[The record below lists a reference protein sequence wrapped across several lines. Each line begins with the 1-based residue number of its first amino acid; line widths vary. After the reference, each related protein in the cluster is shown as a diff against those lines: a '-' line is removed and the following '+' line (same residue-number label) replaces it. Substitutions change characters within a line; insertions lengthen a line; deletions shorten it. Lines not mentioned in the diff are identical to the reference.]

1 MEPSHILGF
10 IKELTTQ
17 KNKDDLIQ
25 SFIKVFELT
34 FLNSRVRVFELCRIR
49 IKGDRKNHLV
59 AINTQ
64 DYDHSIEIDDKEDPL
79 NRCISDRK
87 SVALDQIS
95 NNITTH
101 IYPIFSIKKV
111 IYITEIEMSVFDDST
126 KAFIEQLI
134 VIFNDL
140 VNLLH
145 SKDHDPL
152 TGLLNRMA
160 YNDLMNVIE
169 VEPEKHISYASDQ
182 KPFTAIGILDIDF
195 FKRVNDNFGHLIG
208 DEVLLIFSQ
217 IIKTVF
223 RHNDLLFRYGGGEVV
238 VILKDVDPG
247 QAGKVFERCRHEIE
261 KHEFPKVEHVTAS
274 IGFAII
280 DEYISPHII
289 VDRADMAL
297 YYAKENGR
305 NRVCCYDGLVKSG
318 SLKSI
323 EPKEKLIDLSK
334 V

>member
-169 VEPEKHISYASDQ
+169 VE
-182 KPFTAIGILDIDF
+182 
-195 FKRVNDNFGHLIG
+195 
-208 DEVLLIFSQ
+208 
-217 IIKTVF
+217 
-223 RHNDLLFRYGGGEVV
+223 
-238 VILKDVDPG
+238 
-247 QAGKVFERCRHEIE
+247 
-261 KHEFPKVEHVTAS
+261 
-274 IGFAII
+274 
-280 DEYISPHII
+280 
-289 VDRADMAL
+289 
-297 YYAKENGR
+297 
-305 NRVCCYDGLVKSG
+305 
-318 SLKSI
+318 
-323 EPKEKLIDLSK
+323 
-334 V
+334 